1 MKLRQN
7 EYCPIHR
14 SLRCCGREQTQCVRR
29 IQPGIRRIEALKI
42 PIRGDIENSDPQ
54 PKCGNF

>member
-1 MKLRQN
+1 MKLRHN
-7 EYCPIHR
+7 AYCPIHR
-14 SLRCCGREQTQCVRR
+14 SLAVAVASRR
-29 IQPGIRRIEALKI
+29 NVSAGSSPGFVALKI